1 MKSENQ
7 VIGRCDQPIN
17 IEKPFQCLH
26 LGERNI
32 SYFFVVFR
40 FYFIN
45 ALQSDDDSNY
55 RVYVLGYKSQVL
67 TWLTKTT

>member
-32 SYFFVVFR
+32 SYFLWFSVFILSMLSKVMMIVIIEFIFLAINLR
-40 FYFIN
+40 F
-45 ALQSDDDSNY
+45 
-55 RVYVLGYKSQVL
+55 
-67 TWLTKTT
+67 

>member
-17 IEKPFQCLH
+17 IEKPFQSLH

-32 SYFFVVFR
+32 SYFLWFSVFILSVLSKVMMIVIIEFMFWAINLR
-40 FYFIN
+40 F
-45 ALQSDDDSNY
+45 
-55 RVYVLGYKSQVL
+55 
-67 TWLTKTT
+67 